1 MIAST
6 HTDIIVVG
14 GGPAGS
20 LTAYL
25 LHQAGFSV
33 RLFEANPTV
42 KRKICGEFLCFEGVT
57 ILGQAGLSAL
67 LEGDGAL
74 PGNGVKIVSNTHGV
88 IKSDF
93 PQVKRDEPGG
103 YCLNRQVF
111 DEALLKVTEGA
122 GVMLHRGSPITHL
135 RHQSPGWQVTT
146 QLGATYTCD
155 LLVGADGFR
164 SIVARQLGL
173 TIPAPKKRYALRC
186 FLPTRRKNER
196 VIEMHLLDEG
206 NYIGIDVVEDYC
218 VNFSIVANGDTL
230 KQHGGAEGVIRH
242 YYQTHPVL
250 QENIMLPDPMP
261 PIEAMSPVSHR
272 VKDCIAPDAVL
283 VGDAGGFIEPLT
295 GEGMTIALWTATTLA
310 KQLARCRENRAWQQR
325 NRYLRAYKRQK
336 QWHYFQK
343 STLAQFLYWFIKQE
357 QAVDQAYRF
366 LSQRPQC
373 QEAFTGVINNTYT
386 PLRGFCALALAALIG

>member
-1 MIAST
+1 M
-6 HTDIIVVG
+6 
-14 GGPAGS
+14 
-20 LTAYL
+20 
-25 LHQAGFSV
+25 
-33 RLFEANPTV
+33 
-42 KRKICGEFLCFEGVT
+42 
-57 ILGQAGLSAL
+57 
-67 LEGDGAL
+67 
-74 PGNGVKIVSNTHGV
+74 
-88 IKSDF
+88 
-93 PQVKRDEPGG
+93 
-103 YCLNRQVF
+103 F
-111 DEALLKVTEGA
+111 DEALKVTEGA

-135 RHQSPGWQVTT
+135 QHQLPGWQVTT

-164 SIVARQLGL
+164 SIVIASWAS
-173 TIPAPKKRYALRC
+173 PAPKTLRLALL
-186 FLPTRRKNER
+186 FAHLPQKTSGLSKC
-196 VIEMHLLDEG
+196 IPLDEG

-310 KQLARCRENRAWQQR
+310 KQLARCRENRAWHQR

-357 QAVDQAYRF
+357 QAVDPADRF